1 MSPTTKPSVHDY
13 TDTGAKK
20 VNQKSDYKLKF
31 SDFTSQIE
39 GSDLGELRQLWQ
51 DIAASESRMILM
63 SALMGKK
70 LGFREIENFSLGLK
84 YSIKSEKFRDQNN
97 KPIEGVIR
105 AAMQVKMTDEK
116 QHHKELLKIREI
128 KRKNLGDKLH
138 PKIHL

>member
-20 VNQKSDYKLKF
+20 VNHKSDYKIKF

-84 YSIKSEKFRDQNN
+84 YSFKSENS
-97 KPIEGVIR
+97 G
-105 AAMQVKMTDEK
+105 T
-116 QHHKELLKIREI
+116 KII
-128 KRKNLGDKLH
+128 NL
-138 PKIHL
+138 

>member
-20 VNQKSDYKLKF
+20 VNHKSDYKLKF

-84 YSIKSEKFRDQNN
+84 YSFKSEKFRDQNN

-116 QHHKELLKIREI
+116 QHHKELLKI
-128 KRKNLGDKLH
+128 NVWLYDNGL
-138 PKIHL
+138 